1 MGLRVAWDPGWVL
14 LRKDTLERI
23 AAGEVT
29 VAFRW
34 WTKPTVK
41 AGGTL
46 KTAVGVLAIASVEP
60 IPVSAVS
67 REDAVRAGFA
77 SRAALLKA
85 FPRKPGSRLYRVEF
99 SVAGPD
105 PRIALR
111 NNPKLEPAEREAI
124 EARLARMDRSSAIG
138 PWTHQTLELI
148 ARRPETRAG
157 DLAAQ
162 LQQERLPFKANVRKL
177 KALGL
182 TESLEVGYRL
192 SPRGRAYLGR
202 TPV

>member
-1 MGLRVAWDPGWVL
+1 MLI
-14 LRKDTLERI
+14 RKDTLERI
-23 AAGEVT
+23 AAGEVD

-41 AGGTL
+41 AGGFL
-46 KTAVGVLAIASVEP
+46 QTAVGRLAIRSVERTT
-60 IPVSAVS
+60 VAAVTV
-67 REDAVRAGFA
+67 EDARRAGFHTK
-77 SRAALLKA
+77 AALLKA

-99 SVAGPD
+99 ELAGPD

-111 NNPKLEPAEREAI
+111 ERADLTDAEIAQLS
-124 EARLARMDRSSAIG
+124 AKLARMG
-138 PWTHQTLELI
+138 PWARETLELI
-148 ARRPETRAG
+148 AAKPAIRAG
-157 DLAAQ
+157 DLA
-162 LQQERLPFKANVRKL
+162 QELGRARLPFKADVRKL

-192 SPRGRAYLGR
+192 SPRGSAYLAR